1 MAFRF
6 VHTADIHLDSP
17 LKSLAMRDEAL
28 AEVVGNATR
37 STLRRIVD
45 MCLAEEIQA
54 LLIAGD
60 LYDGSQTSMKTARFL
75 AQEMERLAAASIPV
89 FVIRGNHDA
98 ASRITREL
106 TLPENVTV
114 FPGKGEI
121 IETDWNGHSIAVH
134 GISFRDPHAP
144 DTLLDRFESPVTG
157 AFNIA
162 MMHTSLGGAQGH
174 DPYAPCSLA
183 GLQATGFDYWALG
196 HIHRRTV
203 HPGTTTVVMPGIP
216 QGRDIGEAGNKS
228 VTLVSVADDGSVELE
243 ERHLAMAQFE
253 RLAVDCH
260 QLSDWPDLIEALKHA
275 LRTARRD
282 HAGEHLI
289 VRPVLTGE
297 TLLTWRAGR
306 DLDLLHA
313 EAQNVA
319 EQIGTLWI
327 DKIEVALTTI
337 KDTSSGGAV
346 DELAQI
352 IAQRSLPPDDPTV
365 LEDVE
370 RLLKHLPRELRG
382 LLGDSEEETT
392 AAIADAMRLGAMEV
406 LTRLEEAGG

>member
-1 MAFRF
+1 MSFRF

-17 LKSLAMRDEAL
+17 LKSLAMRDKGL

-37 STLRRIVD
+37 STFRRIVD
-45 MCLAEEIQA
+45 LCVAEDVQA

-89 FVIRGNHDA
+89 FAIRGNHDA
-98 ASRITREL
+98 ASKITREL
-106 TLPENVTV
+106 TLPDNVTV
-114 FPGKGEI
+114 FPGKTEV
-121 IETDWNGHSIAVH
+121 IETEWNGHSVAVH

-144 DTLLDRFESPVTG
+144 DTLLDRFGPALQG
-157 AFNIA
+157 AFNIGIL
-162 MMHTSLGGAQGH
+162 HTSLGGVQGH
-174 DPYAPCSLA
+174 DPYAPCTLA
-183 GLQATGFDYWALG
+183 DLQATGFDYWALG
-196 HIHRRTV
+196 HIHQRAI

-228 VTLVSVADDGSVELE
+228 VTLVSVADDGSLEME
-243 ERHLAMAQFE
+243 ERHLATAQFE
-253 RLAVDCH
+253 RLPVECR

-275 LRTARRD
+275 LQSARREHD
-282 HAGEHLI
+282 GEHLI
-289 VRPVLTGE
+289 VRPVLTGA
-297 TLLTWRAGR
+297 TPLAWRAGR

-327 DKIEVALTTI
+327 DKIEVALATVSN
-337 KDTSSGGAV
+337 TSTGGAV
-346 DELAQI
+346 EELAQI
-352 IAQRSLPPDDPTV
+352 ISQRSLPPDDPTV

-382 LLGDSEEETT
+382 LLGDSEEKTT
-392 AAIADAMRLGAMEV
+392 AAIVDAMQQGAMDV
-406 LTRLEEAGG
+406 LARLEETDG

>member
-17 LKSLAMRDEAL
+17 LRSLALRDGAL

-37 STLRRIVD
+37 STFSRIVD
-45 MCLAEEIQA
+45 LCVQEDVQA

-75 AQEMERLAAASIPV
+75 AQEMERLASVGIPV
-89 FVIRGNHDA
+89 LVIRGNHDA

-114 FPGKGEI
+114 FPGKAEV
-121 IETDWNGHSIAVH
+121 IETAWNDHSVAVH
-134 GISFRDPHAP
+134 GISFRDAHAP
-144 DTLLDRFESPVTG
+144 DSLLDRFGAPVKG
-157 AFNIA
+157 AFNIG
-162 MMHTSLGGAQGH
+162 MLHTSLGGAQGH
-174 DPYAPCSLA
+174 DPYAPCTLA
-183 GLQATGFDYWALG
+183 DLQATGFDYWALG
-196 HIHRRTV
+196 HIHKRAI

-216 QGRDIGEAGNKS
+216 QGRDVGEAGNKS
-228 VTLVSVADDGSVELE
+228 VTLVSVADDGSVETE

-253 RLAVDCH
+253 RLPVDCG
-260 QLSDWPDLIEALKHA
+260 QFSDWPDLVEALKHA
-275 LRTARRD
+275 LRTARRE
-282 HAGEHLI
+282 HIGEHLI

-297 TLLTWRAGR
+297 TSLAWRAGR

-327 DKIEVALTTI
+327 DKIEVALTSVSN
-337 KDTSSGGAV
+337 TSTGGAV
-346 DELAQI
+346 QELAQI
-352 IAQRSLPPDDPTV
+352 IAQRSLSPNDPTV

-382 LLGDSEEETT
+382 LLGDSEEETA
-392 AAIADAMRLGAMEV
+392 AAIADAMQQGAIEV
-406 LTRLEEAGG
+406 LARLEETGG

>member
-1 MAFRF
+1 MSFRF

-17 LKSLAMRDEAL
+17 LKSLAMRDKGL

-37 STLRRIVD
+37 STFRRIIDLCV
-45 MCLAEEIQA
+45 EESVQA

-60 LYDGSQTSMKTARFL
+60 LYDGGQTSMKTARFL
-75 AQEMERLAAASIPV
+75 AHEIERLDAAGIPV

-98 ASRITREL
+98 ASKITREL
-106 TLPENVTV
+106 ALPDNVTV
-114 FPGKGEI
+114 FPGKAEV
-121 IETDWNGHSIAVH
+121 IETDWNGHSVAVH

-144 DTLLDRFESPVTG
+144 ETLLDRFAPPVKG
-157 AFNIA
+157 AFNIG
-162 MMHTSLGGAQGH
+162 MLHTSLGGAQGH
-174 DPYAPCSLA
+174 DPYAPCALTD
-183 GLQATGFDYWALG
+183 LQATGFDYWALG
-196 HIHRRTV
+196 HIHRRTI
-203 HPGTTTVVMPGIP
+203 HLGTTTVVMPGIP

-228 VTLVSVADDGSVELE
+228 VTLVMVADDGSVAVE
-243 ERHLAMAQFE
+243 ERHLAVAQFE
-253 RLAVDCH
+253 RLPVECR
-260 QLSDWPDLIEALKHA
+260 QLTDWPDLIGALMQA
-275 LRTARRD
+275 LHTARQE
-282 HAGEHLI
+282 HTGEYLI

-297 TLLTWRAGR
+297 TPLAWRVGR

-319 EQIGTLWI
+319 EQIGTLGI

-337 KDTSSGGAV
+337 GNTSIGGAV
-346 DELAQI
+346 EELAQI
-352 IAQRSLPPDDPTV
+352 IMQRSLPPDDPSV

-392 AAIADAMRLGAMEV
+392 AAIEEMMRQGAMDV
-406 LTRLEEAGG
+406 LARLDEAGV